1 MDRQKIKNTIAEV
14 IHLTP
19 ARQAEVCYKVNIYD
33 KDNEQIMV
41 TLEPSLDYLTGTRIG
56 SKDRKDLY
64 ESMIF
69 HSGLALG
76 NLVEW
81 LDDSLIKYSV
91 IRNFSNPPD
100 TKSVNAVNILL
111 NNIEFIS
118 YETCTWIEFQRFQN
132 KGIFEKYQYDSTKC
146 HRDLNF
152 VINALCRDLEF
163 LTNEC
168 ISSVLMEYFDKD
180 GNCLVR
186 RDVEIAAYKFVKNL
200 LNDVMHLKQPNT
212 IYQAHVQQYRQG
224 SIAEQEA
231 VIWLNSLL
239 DIITLVL
246 ENGIS
251 RLPVLVSSIP
261 KNKDSIEVLIN
272 V

>member
-81 LDDSLIKYSV
+81 LDDSLIK
-91 IRNFSNPPD
+91 
-100 TKSVNAVNILL
+100 
-111 NNIEFIS
+111 
-118 YETCTWIEFQRFQN
+118 
-132 KGIFEKYQYDSTKC
+132 
-146 HRDLNF
+146 
-152 VINALCRDLEF
+152 
-163 LTNEC
+163 
-168 ISSVLMEYFDKD
+168 
-180 GNCLVR
+180 
-186 RDVEIAAYKFVKNL
+186 
-200 LNDVMHLKQPNT
+200 
-212 IYQAHVQQYRQG
+212 
-224 SIAEQEA
+224 
-231 VIWLNSLL
+231 
-239 DIITLVL
+239 
-246 ENGIS
+246 
-251 RLPVLVSSIP
+251 
-261 KNKDSIEVLIN
+261 
-272 V
+272 